1 MLATIES
8 ATVIGVEACRV
19 HVEIDV
25 SRGFPTFQ
33 LVGLPD
39 ASVKESRDRV
49 RAAMRNS
56 GFDFPLARITI
67 NLAPGDLRKAGPAF
81 DLPIAVG
88 ILAANGAINRT
99 DFAGIVHVGE
109 LSLDGAIQP
118 ARGVLPIAA
127 EARRNGARALLLPH
141 DNLAEASVVE
151 GLRLLPVKTLN
162 EAVTRLNQTNDA
174 WPDASAFARGPSSEL
189 RRDLAEAA
197 CGREGGPDL
206 SDVQGQ
212 AFARRALEVAAAGG
226 HNLLMIGPPGAG
238 KTMLA
243 RRLAGILPPLSFDE
257 SIEATTIHSVAG
269 QLRRGVGLLTERPFR
284 APHHTI
290 SDVALVGG
298 GSTPRPGEV
307 SLAHHG
313 VLFLDEMPEFDRR
326 VLEALRQPIEEG
338 RITVSRAL
346 RSVVFPA
353 RFVLVAAMNPCPCGY
368 LGDKRRECRCTPQ
381 QTARYH
387 SRLSGPLRDRIDLI
401 VEVDAV
407 PITELT
413 EGAVGECSA
422 AVRARVLAARAV
434 QAARGGRARVNAQL
448 TGSELKRVAAL
459 DPAGRR
465 LLERSADRLH
475 LSARAFH
482 RIVRVA
488 RTIADL
494 AAADRVTTEHLGEAL
509 QYRFVEKPS

>member
-8 ATVIGVEACRV
+8 ATVIGVDACRV

-39 ASVKESRDRV
+39 ASIRESRDRV
-49 RAAMRNS
+49 RAAMRNCQYE
-56 GFDFPLARITI
+56 FPLSRITI
-67 NLAPGDLRKAGPAF
+67 NLAPGDVRKAGPAF
-81 DLPIAVG
+81 DLPIAIG
-88 ILAANGAINRT
+88 ILSATGVVTRT
-99 DFAGIVHVGE
+99 DLAGLVLVGE
-109 LSLDGAIQP
+109 LSLDGSVQP

-127 EARRNGARALLLPH
+127 EARRNGARALLLPY
-141 DNLAEASVVE
+141 DNLAEAAVVE
-151 GLRLLPVKTLN
+151 GLRLLPVRTLS
-162 EAVTRLNQTNDA
+162 EAVERLNQADDQ
-174 WPDASAFARGPSSEL
+174 WPEHQHPAHAAPMHPAHPAHLDLSEL
-189 RRDLAEAA
+189 H
-197 CGREGGPDL
+197 
-206 SDVQGQ
+206 GQ

-243 RRLAGILPPLSFDE
+243 RRLAGILPPLSFE
-257 SIEATTIHSVAG
+257 EAIEATTIHSVAG
-269 QLRRGVGLLTERPFR
+269 QLRPGVGLLTERPFR

-346 RSVVFPA
+346 RSVAFPA
-353 RFVLVAAMNPCPCGY
+353 RFVLVAAMNPCMCGY
-368 LGDKRRECRCTPQ
+368 YGDKRRACKCTPQ
-381 QTARYH
+381 QIARYH
-387 SRLSGPLRDRIDLI
+387 NRLSGPLRDRLDLV
-401 VEVDAV
+401 VEVEAV

-413 EGAVGECSA
+413 QGAPGESSA
-422 AVRARVLAARAV
+422 AVRARVLAAR
-434 QAARGGRARVNAQL
+434 QRQLARPIRARVNATL
-448 TGSELKRVAAL
+448 TGTELKKVAPL
-459 DPAGRR
+459 DSQCRR
-465 LLERSADRLH
+465 LLERSAERLQ

-482 RIVRVA
+482 RVIRVA

-494 AAADRVTTEHLGEAL
+494 AGAEAISTEHLAEAL
-509 QYRFVEKPS
+509 QYRFLERTG

>member
-1 MLATIES
+1 
-8 ATVIGVEACRV
+8 
-19 HVEIDV
+19 
-25 SRGFPTFQ
+25 
-33 LVGLPD
+33 
-39 ASVKESRDRV
+39 
-49 RAAMRNS
+49 
-56 GFDFPLARITI
+56 
-67 NLAPGDLRKAGPAF
+67 
-81 DLPIAVG
+81 
-88 ILAANGAINRT
+88 
-99 DFAGIVHVGE
+99 VGE
-109 LSLDGAIQP
+109 LSLDGSIQP

-127 EARRNGARALLLPH
+127 EARRNGARALLLPY
-141 DNLAEASVVE
+141 DNLAEAAVVS
-151 GLRLLPVKTLN
+151 GLRLLPVRTLA
-162 EAVTRLNQTNDA
+162 ETVERLNQADKD
-174 WPDASAFARGPSSEL
+174 WPAHPREQSGEL
-189 RRDLAEAA
+189 RRGLAEAVP
-197 CGREGGPDL
+197 GREGGPAVPDL
-206 SDVQGQ
+206 SELHGQ

-269 QLRRGVGLLTERPFR
+269 QLRPGVGLLTERPFR
-284 APHHTI
+284 SPHHTI

-346 RSVVFPA
+346 RSVMFPA

-368 LGDKRRECRCTPQ
+368 HGDPKRACRCTPQ

-387 SRLSGPLRDRIDLI
+387 NRLSGPLRDRLDLI

-407 PITELT
+407 PITEMT
-413 EGAVGECSA
+413 EGPAGESSA
-422 AVRARVLAARAV
+422 AVRARVLKARDRQLARAI
-434 QAARGGRARVNAQL
+434 RSRVNATL
-448 TGSELKRVAAL
+448 TGPELKRVAPL
-459 DPAGRR
+459 DAAGRR
-465 LLERSADRLH
+465 LLERSAERLH

-482 RIVRVA
+482 RVIRVA

-494 AAADRVTTEHLGEAL
+494 AATDAVTTDHLGEAL
-509 QYRFVEKPS
+509 QYRFVERTQ

>member
-8 ATVIGVEACRV
+8 ATVIGVDACRV

-25 SRGFPTFQ
+25 SRGFPHFQ

-39 ASVKESRDRV
+39 ASIKESRERV
-49 RAAMRNS
+49 RAAMLNS
-56 GFDFPLARITI
+56 GFEFPVSRITI
-67 NLAPGDLRKAGPAF
+67 NLAPGDVRKAGPAF

-88 ILAANGAINRT
+88 MLATSGMIKRK
-99 DFAGIVHVGE
+99 DFSGIVHVGE
-109 LSLDGAIQP
+109 LSLDGSIQP

-127 EARRNGARALLLPH
+127 EARRNSARALLLPY
-141 DNLAEASVVE
+141 DNLAEAAIVS
-151 GLRLLPVKTLN
+151 GLRLLPVRSLA
-162 EAVTRLNQTNDA
+162 EAVARLNQRDEE
-174 WPDASAFARGPSSEL
+174 WPAAPAPTQAPHAPHAPYAPEAP
-189 RRDLAEAA
+189 DLA
-197 CGREGGPDL
+197 DL
-206 SDVQGQ
+206 HGQ

-243 RRLAGILPPLSFDE
+243 RRLAGILPPLSFEE

-269 QLRRGVGLLTERPFR
+269 QLRPGVGLLTERPFR

-368 LGDKRRECRCTPQ
+368 LGDPRRACRCTPQ

-387 SRLSGPLRDRIDLI
+387 NRLSGPLRDRLDLI

-407 PITELT
+407 PITEMT
-413 EGAVGECSA
+413 DGAAGESSA
-422 AVRARVLAARAV
+422 AVRARVLAARDR
-434 QAARGGRARVNAQL
+434 QLARGRLIRSHVNATL
-448 TGSELKRVAAL
+448 TGPELKKVATLSA
-459 DPAGRR
+459 DGRR
-465 LLERSADRLH
+465 LLERSAERLH

-482 RIVRVA
+482 RVIRVA
-488 RTIADL
+488 RTVADL
-494 AAADRVTTEHLGEAL
+494 AHADAVTTEHLGEAL
-509 QYRFVEKPS
+509 QYRFVERPAG

>member
-8 ATVIGVEACRV
+8 ATVIGVDACRV

-39 ASVKESRDRV
+39 TSIKESRDRV

-56 GFDFPLARITI
+56 GYDFPLSRITI
-67 NLAPGDLRKAGPAF
+67 NLAPGDVRKAGPAF

-88 ILAANGAINRT
+88 MLAATGVVKRT
-99 DFAGIVHVGE
+99 DFHGIVHIGE
-109 LSLDGAIQP
+109 LSLDGSIQP

-127 EARRNGARALLLPH
+127 EARRNHARALLLPM
-141 DNLAEASVVE
+141 DNLAEAAVVT
-151 GLRLLPVKTLN
+151 GLRLLPIKTLT
-162 EAVTRLNQTNDA
+162 EAVERLNQTDDQ
-174 WPDASAFARGPSSEL
+174 WPHHEHPVHPVHPVH
-189 RRDLAEAA
+189 LAY
-197 CGREGGPDL
+197 PDL
-206 SDVQGQ
+206 SDLHGQ

-243 RRLAGILPPLSFDE
+243 RRLPGILPPLSFEE

-269 QLRRGVGLLTERPFR
+269 QLRPGVGLLTERPFR

-346 RSVVFPA
+346 RSVAFPA

-387 SRLSGPLRDRIDLI
+387 HRLSGPLRDRIDLI

-413 EGAVGECSA
+413 EGPAGETSA
-422 AVRARVLAARAV
+422 AVRQRVLRARDR
-434 QAARGGRARVNAQL
+434 QAARSIRARVNAQL
-448 TGSELKRVAAL
+448 TGTDLKRVAPL

-465 LLERSADRLH
+465 LLERSAARLH
-475 LSARAFH
+475 MSARAFH
-482 RIVRVA
+482 RVIRVA

-494 AAADRVTTEHLGEAL
+494 AGADAVTTEHLGEAL